1 MFFEGVADMLAR
13 SAFTALALCSAAV
26 STSALAGNT
35 DAWSVTGGI
44 YAYLPTIS
52 GTSAFSVP
60 PSTGGSEASVD
71 INKLL
76 DHLNGVFMGSL
87 DVRKGE
93 WGGFTDLLYMD
104 IGGTKSQTRAMT
116 IGPAGLPADA
126 TATADY
132 SLKGMVWTL
141 GAYFHAEARP
151 DLNVDLLMG
160 ARLLDLDQSLGWTL
174 AGDVASV
181 PVIDRAGHRAAGI
194 KSWDAIL
201 GAKGRYVFGEGR
213 KWFIPFYVDV
223 GGGDADLTWQAM
235 AGLGYS
241 FGWGDVL
248 ASWRH
253 LDYEFAEGKA
263 LQNLAFD
270 GPAFAAVFHW

>member
-1 MFFEGVADMLAR
+1 MSAR
-13 SAFTALALCSAAV
+13 SAFTALSLCCAAF
-26 STSALAGNT
+26 STCTLASNA

-60 PSTGGSEASVD
+60 PNTGGGEASVD
-71 INKLL
+71 IDQLL
-76 DHLNGVFMGSL
+76 DNLNGVFMGSL

-104 IGGTKSQTRAMT
+104 VGGTKSQTRALT

-126 TATADY
+126 TANADY
-132 SLKGMVWTL
+132 SLKGTVWTL
-141 GAYFHAEARP
+141 AAYFHTEARP
-151 DLNVDLLMG
+151 ELNVDLVMG
-160 ARLLDLDQSLGWTL
+160 ARMLDLDQSLGWAL
-174 AGDVASV
+174 AGNVASV
-181 PVIDRAGHRAAGI
+181 PVLDRAGNRAAGI

-201 GAKGRYVFGEGR
+201 GAKGRYAFGEGR
-213 KWFIPFYVDV
+213 RWFIPFYVDV

-235 AGLGYS
+235 TGLGYS
-241 FGWGDVL
+241 FAWGDVV
-248 ASWRH
+248 ASWRY
-253 LDYEFAEGKA
+253 LDYQFTEGKA
-263 LQNLAFD
+263 LRSLTFG